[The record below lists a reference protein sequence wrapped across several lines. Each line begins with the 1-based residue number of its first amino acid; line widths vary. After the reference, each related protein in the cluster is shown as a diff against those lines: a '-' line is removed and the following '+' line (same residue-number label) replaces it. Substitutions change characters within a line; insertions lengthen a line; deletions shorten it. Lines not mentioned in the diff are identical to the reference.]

1 MGKYELT
8 IVLDGKVSPA
18 KKKKITETV
27 EKLVAVS
34 KGKLG
39 KVEDWGE
46 KELAYKIGKSAS
58 GIFLHFPLELEAK
71 DVKNIST
78 KLYQE
83 RDIVRQLII
92 KSE

>member
-1 MGKYELT
+1 MDKYELT
-8 IVLDGKVSPA
+8 IVLDGKTSPA

-58 GIFLHFPLELEAK
+58 GIFLHFPLELKAK

-83 RDIVRQLII
+83 RDIIRQLIV